1 MPAKLD
7 SLPALMA
14 DSAKP
19 RKKIR
24 KKKLGSYPFIS
35 VLFSISMALFV
46 LGLFA
51 MLLLHANRLQKIIQE
66 NLEVQVFLDRNL
78 SEANRI
84 KISKTLAGKEYTA
97 KKENKAQIH
106 FISKDEAAKEFLDNP
121 EEEIALL
128 GDNPLRDSYVLKLK
142 PAYYVPDSLELIQ
155 ADIQKQSGVYEVT
168 YVKSLVESL
177 NENLAKIGLILLGFA
192 SLLFIVV
199 IVLINN
205 TIKLA
210 LFSQRF
216 LIRSMQLVGAT
227 SRFIRKPFLIRAFLH
242 GTLAGVIA
250 SVLLYA
256 LLQWTYSQVED
267 LQLLAD
273 LENSLLIF
281 VALIIAGG
289 LVGWFSTWRAMNKY
303 LRMSLDELY

>member
-1 MPAKLD
+1 
-7 SLPALMA
+7 MA
-14 DSAKP
+14 DTVKP
-19 RKKIR
+19 RRIR
-24 KKKLGSYPFIS
+24 KKKLGNYPFVS

-51 MLLLHANRLQKIIQE
+51 LLLLHAKRLQHMIQE
-66 NLEVQVFLDRNL
+66 NLEVQVFLDRDL

-84 KISKTLAGKEYTA
+84 KISRTLSNKAYTA
-97 KKENKAQIH
+97 TKDSKSQLRY
-106 FISKDEAAKEFLDNP
+106 ISKEEAAQEFLDNP
-121 EEEIALL
+121 DEEIALL
-128 GDNPLRDSYVLKLK
+128 GDNPLRDSYVLKLH
-142 PAYYVPDSLELIQ
+142 PDYYQTDSLEVIK
-155 ADIQKQSGVYEVT
+155 ADLQKITGIYEVT
-168 YVKSLVESL
+168 YVKSLIEQL

-192 SLLFIVV
+192 TLLFIVV

-227 SRFIRKPFLIRAFLH
+227 GRFIRKPFLVRALLH
-242 GTLAGVIA
+242 GMVAGLIA
-250 SVLLYA
+250 SLLLYA
-256 LLQWTYSQVED
+256 LLQWAYTRVED

-273 LENSLLIF
+273 WQN
-281 VALIIAGG
+281 ALIVFAGLVLAGG

-303 LRMSLDELY
+303 LQMSLDELY

>member
-1 MPAKLD
+1 
-7 SLPALMA
+7 MA
-14 DSAKP
+14 DVTKK
-19 RKKIR
+19 RKIR
-24 KKKLGSYPFIS
+24 KKKLGSYPFVS

-51 MLLLHANRLQKIIQE
+51 MLLLHANRLQDIIRE
-66 NLEVQVFLDRNL
+66 NLEVQVYLDQEL

-84 KISKTLAGKEYTA
+84 KISRTLAAKAYTA
-97 KKENKAQIH
+97 EKDKKAQLR
-106 FISKDEAAKEFLDNP
+106 FISKAEAAEDFLDNP

-142 PAYYVPDSLELIQ
+142 PDYYQTDSLENVS
-155 ADIQKQSGVYEVT
+155 ADIQKISGVFEVT
-168 YVKSLVESL
+168 YVRSLVEEL

-192 SLLFIVV
+192 SLLLIVV

-227 SRFIRKPFLIRAFLH
+227 SRFIRRPFLVRAFMH
-242 GTLAGVIA
+242 GLMAGIIA
-250 SVLLYA
+250 SALLYL
-256 LLQWTYSQVED
+256 LLQWAYTRVED
-267 LQLLAD
+267 LEMLAD
-273 LENSLLIF
+273 WQN
-281 VALIIAGG
+281 AIIVFGVLVVAGG
-289 LVGWFSTWRAMNKY
+289 FIGWFSTLRAMNKY

>member
-1 MPAKLD
+1 
-7 SLPALMA
+7 MA
-14 DSAKP
+14 DSVKA
-19 RKKIR
+19 RKIR
-24 KKKLGSYPFIS
+24 KKKLGSYPFVS
-35 VLFSISMALFV
+35 VIFSISMALFV

-51 MLLLHANRLQKIIQE
+51 MLLLHANRLQSLIQE
-66 NLEVQVFLDRNL
+66 NLEVQVFLDREL

-84 KISKTLAGKEYTA
+84 KISKTLAAKKYTA
-97 KKENKAQIH
+97 AKESKAQIR
-106 FISKDEAAKEFLDNP
+106 FISKEEAAQEFLDNP
-121 EEEIALL
+121 DEEIALL

-142 PAYYVPDSLELIQ
+142 PDYYQLDSLELIKK
-155 ADIQKQSGVYEVT
+155 DIQQLSGVFEVT
-168 YVKSLVESL
+168 YVKSLVEEV
-177 NENLAKIGLILLGFA
+177 NDNLAKIGLILLGFA
-192 SLLFIVV
+192 TLLFIVV

-227 SRFIRKPFLIRAFLH
+227 GRFIRKPFLVRAFFH
-242 GTLAGVIA
+242 GVLAGLIA
-250 SVLLYA
+250 SALLYA
-256 LLQWTYSQVED
+256 LLQWAYTRVED

-273 LENSLLIF
+273 WQNGIIVF
-281 VALIIAGG
+281 AALVIAGG